1 MNTLNPASD
10 GTSVKPAPV
19 KPRRAMALRTSTTN
33 ALDALSPALAPF
45 AARWDAEAKRRFEL
59 RTPENL
65 KKLLEAQAAHTSA
78 RSTAAKAKAQRSA
91 ARKASRNPLSTA
103 RRSAATAD
111 KAARTHQ
118 KSARATLKAARVTY
132 PATLMS
138 RAVQAHAVHV
148 VPSAV
153 ASYALSTAA
162 DWVMWPG
169 LTSAALVAAN
179 AGALWLGRRSVEV
192 AVEDG
197 VSAEERRLLERL
209 DPSYWVQHASEEGL
223 ERTLTERPV
232 VTAAGIVCGVRL
244 DGKGRSWKWLAGEA
258 DAVRRLL
265 GMKTGTR
272 MEIAAGSHGD
282 RATIT
287 IRTRS
292 AADGI
297 DLKGWRPGDCWAID
311 TITGELLSVP
321 LGKRMLVAGT
331 SGAGKSYSA
340 RPLLAE
346 ASEHADHRLVIF
358 DRKYI
363 EARTWEHR
371 ARTAVE
377 LDGMRELCD
386 ELEAEGEERLKDL
399 PRGRDVIDI
408 TLERPRI
415 TVFVD
420 EGAELLDD
428 ARTKY
433 EDEDGKK
440 RDYQDVIGRL
450 RTIARKYRAAEI
462 ILVWATQKPTM
473 SGDGHGLDSQI
484 AGQMSVKLG
493 LAVASQTDA
502 QTVFG
507 RSDWPAHDL
516 PMPGYALL
524 FDQDKGPDQRRNPI
538 KLRFMDAQQVID
550 LPARPI
556 WSRSTAT
563 AGVPA
568 AQPAERPALR
578 LVKDEAAATA
588 PAAKVEAA
596 PAAAPATNRD
606 RVLEAVRDGA
616 RTGRD
621 IADRTGLNKGT
632 VSKLVK
638 ALIESGDL
646 VKDADAGLLL
656 GTTGTEEVS
665 A

>member
-1 MNTLNPASD
+1 MD
-10 GTSVKPAPV
+10 VKEAWIKAAPV
-19 KPRRAMALRTSTTN
+19 AKVTAVRTAGTN
-33 ALDALSPALAPF
+33 TFDALSPMLAPF
-45 AARWDAEAKRRFEL
+45 AARWDAEADRRHAL

-65 KKLLEAQAAHTSA
+65 KKLMEAQKSHTSA
-78 RSTAAKAKAQRSA
+78 RTTAATAKTQRAAAKA
-91 ARKASRNPLSTA
+91 ASKNPLSAA

-111 KAARTHQ
+111 KAARKHQ
-118 KSARATLKAARVTY
+118 GSARTALKAARTNY
-132 PATLMS
+132 PATLRR
-138 RAVQAHAVHV
+138 RAIEAHALHV
-148 VPSAV
+148 APAGF
-153 ASYALSTAA
+153 ASWVLSTPA
-162 DWVMWPG
+162 DWTTWPAA
-169 LTSAALVAAN
+169 TSAALIAAN
-179 AGALWLGRRSVEV
+179 VAGLWLGRRSVKVE
-192 AVEDG
+192 VEDG
-197 VSAEERRLLERL
+197 VSAEEHRLMERL
-209 DPSYWVQHASEEGL
+209 NPSYWVQHAAEEGL
-223 ERTLTERPV
+223 ERTLTERPE
-232 VTAAGIVCGVRL
+232 VTAAGIVCGIRL

-265 GMKTGTR
+265 GMKTETR
-272 MEIAAGSHGD
+272 MEITAGSHGD

-311 TITGELLSVP
+311 TITGELLRVP

-363 EARTWEHR
+363 EARTWQHR

-377 LDGMRELCD
+377 LDEMREVCD

-399 PRGRDVIDI
+399 PRGKDVIDI
-408 TLERPRI
+408 SLERPRI

-420 EGAELLDD
+420 EGGELLSD
-428 ARTKY
+428 AKTKY

-440 RDYQDVIGRL
+440 RDYQDVIERL

-524 FDQDKGPDQRRNPI
+524 FDQDKGPTQRRNPI

-556 WSRSTAT
+556 WARA
-563 AGVPA
+563 AAPANVPA
-568 AQPAERPALR
+568 DPPPLR
-578 LVKDEAAATA
+578 LVKKSAAEVPAARPA
-588 PAAKVEAA
+588 PAAPV
-596 PAAAPATNRD
+596 TNRD
-606 RVLEAVRDGA
+606 KVLGAVADGA

-621 IADRTGLNKGT
+621 IVDRTGLNKGT

-638 ALIESGDL
+638 ALVESGEFAKLPDGQ
-646 VKDADAGLLL
+646 VVIAAG
-656 GTTGTEEVS
+656 EVS